1 MYKTS
6 CGVKP
11 LLVIFDKVDG
21 FIRKY
26 ERTKCLPLFRYEKYE
41 GIFQRIRYLFMLKAM
56 LYMFFSRKYL
66 KIKINGKAL
75 DMINVMILRR

>member
-1 MYKTS
+1 
-6 CGVKP
+6 
-11 LLVIFDKVDG
+11 
-21 FIRKY
+21 
-26 ERTKCLPLFRYEKYE
+26 
-41 GIFQRIRYLFMLKAM
+41 M